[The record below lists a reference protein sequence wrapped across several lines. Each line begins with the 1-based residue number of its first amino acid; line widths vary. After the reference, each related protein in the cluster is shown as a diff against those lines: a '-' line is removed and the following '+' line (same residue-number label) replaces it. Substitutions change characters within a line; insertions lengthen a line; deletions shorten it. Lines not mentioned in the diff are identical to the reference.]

1 MLAVT
6 ADDVTVRWLCCA
18 VAVLCCGCGC
28 ARFPGS
34 VQDGG
39 DLDAMLWLCCGCAV
53 LAVTADDV
61 AVLWLCCGCAVPPLQ
76 DGGDLDVIQELR

>member
-1 MLAVT
+1 ML
-6 ADDVTVRWLCCA
+6 WLCCA
-18 VAVLCCGCGC
+18 VAV
-28 ARFPGS
+28 AVPVSRGS